1 MSARENV
8 PSSHSRSPRADSMT
22 GKKRASSLRPASS
35 AFGSAGGF
43 QYSFTRSLVLRKTF
57 TQAGVR
63 WPVWNKSQRCT
74 EARLSSESGIRR
86 DAGRFSATYQQI
98 EVDFQMLSAPLE
110 SAGTFYL
117 GFGVWLSG

>member
-1 MSARENV
+1 
-8 PSSHSRSPRADSMT
+8 MT

-74 EARLSSESGIRR
+74 EARPSSESGIRR
-86 DAGRFSATYQQI
+86 DAGRFSATYQPIAFDSQS
-98 EVDFQMLSAPLE
+98 LKAPSAN
-110 SAGTFYL
+110 AGTFPI
-117 GFGVWLSG
+117 GFSAR